1 MIATIDDKGIKV
13 VCQLAEKTKLMN
25 VLGEVLDV
33 IAEAGKHHFKSGGIT
48 ATAIEQGDLTCV
60 RFFLLLN
67 KQAIEIDDSDLL
79 NTICDFI
86 NEAKLN

>member
-1 MIATIDDKGIKV
+1 MIATIDNKGIKV
-13 VCQLAEKTKLMN
+13 VCQLAEKTELTN
-25 VLGEVLDV
+25 VLNEVLSAL
-33 IAEAGKHHFKSGGIT
+33 AEAGKRHFKNGSIT
-48 ATAIEQGDLTCV
+48 ATAIEQGDLTRV